1 MEITLRYGNN
11 REIIRKETAK
21 MLATLIPFF
30 DKDMKVRAYSLFS
43 QKENYLLNP
52 ELQGSAVLDGSGR
65 IGGLDIIHNIGIDT
79 LSPDTKVFLPIG
91 PINIFADIE
100 GQSFSMRDRLVLL
113 CDKSIA
119 NTDPYRKRLKQLR
132 QNGYKL
138 AIFKLP
144 VTEFENYQD
153 ILKLMDYIILDCK
166 KVDVTKAKVYFAHQY
181 PRLKICVGNV
191 EKQEVFDWL
200 KKDKAYYLFEGK
212 FYRIPVTKGQTEIEP
227 LKVNYLQLMNIVND
241 ADYELT
247 KAADIIGRDTAL
259 VLSLLEMVNRIAVN
273 SEITSIRHAAVI
285 LGQKE
290 LKKWINTVITK
301 ELCADR
307 PNEIN
312 RLSLLRAKFA
322 ECLAPHFGMGMK
334 ASELFLMGLF
344 SVLDIIVNVPLEE
357 ALTRV
362 NVSKDISEALI
373 NHKGDLADVYDFML
387 AYENADWQE
396 VCRWLIV
403 KNIDIDT
410 VYKAYTEAVSWYK
423 EMFFQG
429 A

>member
-1 MEITLRYGNN
+1 
-11 REIIRKETAK
+11 

-30 DKDMKVRAYSLFS
+30 DKDMKVCAYSLFS

-65 IGGLDIIHNIGIDT
+65 VSGLEIIQNIGIDT
-79 LSPDTKVFLPIG
+79 LSPDSKVFLPVG

-100 GQSFSMRDRLVLL
+100 AQSADMRDRLVLL
-113 CDKSIA
+113 CDNSIA
-119 NTDPYRKRLKQLR
+119 NTDAYRKRIKQLK

-144 VTEFENYQD
+144 VAQFENYKE

-166 KVDVTKAKVYFAHQY
+166 KVDVLKAKIYFSHQY

-191 EKQEVFDWL
+191 EKQEAFDYL
-200 KKDKAYYLFEGK
+200 KKDKAFHLFEGK
-212 FYRIPVTKGQTEIEP
+212 FYRIQVTKGQTAIEP
-227 LKVNYLQLMNIVND
+227 LKVNYLELMNTVND
-241 ADYELT
+241 ADYEMT
-247 KAADIIGRDTAL
+247 QAADIIGRDTAL
-259 VLSLLEMVNRIAVN
+259 VLSLLEMVNRISVN
-273 SEITSIRHAAVI
+273 SQITSIRHAAAI

-307 PNEIN
+307 PNEIT
-312 RLSLLRAKFA
+312 RISLLRAKFA
-322 ECLAPHFGMGMK
+322 ECLAPHFGLGMK
-334 ASELFLMGLF
+334 ASEVFLMGLF
-344 SVLDIIVNVPLEE
+344 SVLDIILNVPLEE
-357 ALTRV
+357 GLARV
-362 NVSKDISEALI
+362 NVSKDITDALI
-373 NHKGDLADVYDFML
+373 NHKGELAEVYDFLL

-410 VYKAYTEAVSWYK
+410 VYQAYTEAVSWYRD
-423 EMFFQG
+423 MFF
-429 A
+429 

>member
-1 MEITLRYGNN
+1 
-11 REIIRKETAK
+11 

-30 DKDMKVRAYSLFS
+30 DKDMKVCAYSLFS

-52 ELQGSAVLDGSGR
+52 ELQGSAVLSGSGR
-65 IGGLDIIHNIGIDT
+65 VSGLEIIQNIGIDT
-79 LSPDTKVFLPIG
+79 LSPDTRVFLPVG

-100 GQSFSMRDRLVLL
+100 GQSAEMKDRLVLL
-113 CDKSIA
+113 CDNSIT
-119 NTDPYRKRLKQLR
+119 NTDDYRNRLKQLK
-132 QNGYKL
+132 QSGYKL

-144 VTEFENYQD
+144 VAEFENYKE

-166 KVDVTKAKVYFAHQY
+166 KVDVSKAKIYFSHQY

-191 EKQEVFDWL
+191 ENQGMFDWL
-200 KKDKAYYLFEGK
+200 KKDKAFHLFEGE
-212 FYRIPVTKGQTEIEP
+212 FYRIPVTKGETEIEP
-227 LKVNYLQLMNIVND
+227 LKVNYLELMNIVND

-273 SEITSIRHAAVI
+273 SQITSIRHAAAI

-307 PNEIN
+307 PNEIT
-312 RLSLLRAKFA
+312 RISLLRAKFA
-322 ECLAPHFGMGMK
+322 ECLAPSFGLALK

-344 SVLDIIVNVPLEE
+344 SVLDIILNVPLEE
-357 ALTRV
+357 ALSRV

-373 NHKGDLADVYDFML
+373 KRKGELAEVYEFML

-410 VYKAYTEAVSWYK
+410 IYKAYTEAVCWYR
-423 EMFFQG
+423 EMFF
-429 A
+429 